1 MKNLLL
7 YSSLSI
13 VMQRIQDFV
22 NLGYTRYVCG
32 STSVDKIEQVIALFE
47 MNYQASISRYQRSK
61 RTHMG
66 LGNVHL
72 VLRLKGEQV
81 YWWLLATP
89 PEVGRHPIHETDTLK
104 NALIVGERIEIDG
117 FELVRLPKKGT
128 DRTKL
133 TWRMTTSTFDGF
145 SQSVVDAVRSRSY
158 QSMQYVLYRLWSNP
172 GFNGIRS
179 QIGKLVVKYR
189 AEVKRAS
196 IKDAPKPPE
205 KLYYLN
211 RRPHAGITVKQLR
224 AQLKSQV

>member
-1 MKNLLL
+1 MKNLLQ

-13 VMQRIQDFV
+13 VLQRLLDFV
-22 NLGYTRYVCG
+22 NFGYTHYVCG
-32 STSVDKIEQVIALFE
+32 SATVDDSEQVVALFQ
-47 MNYQASISRYQRSK
+47 MNYQSCISRYQRWK
-61 RTHMG
+61 RTSMG

-72 VLRLKGEQV
+72 VLYIEGDQV

-89 PEVGRHPIHETDTLK
+89 PEVGRHTIHETDNLK
-104 NALIVGERIEIDG
+104 NALIAEERIEKDG

-133 TWRMTTSTFDGF
+133 TWRMTASTFDGF
-145 SQSVVDAVRSRSY
+145 SKDIVDAVRSRSY
-158 QSMQYVLYRLWSNP
+158 HRMQRVLYRLWSNP

-179 QIGKLVVKYR
+179 QVGKLMVQYW

-196 IKDAPKPPE
+196 IKDAPKPPD

-224 AQLKSQV
+224 TRLKSKA